1 LKGIKYHF
9 FKTLDKIVFKRFNI
23 IYQEQH
29 TKKMTTLT
37 KTTTTSEFATLWDKQ
52 IPIIEKHWATSA
64 GFSTYKSY
72 NLAEDPVTSYE
83 YDVEITKSAP
93 VTVFVGLNAEGVMC
107 SDFTEELMKSCG
119 IVEYFPEEVNA
130 LDSEDSIWEQLE
142 KSYFYQKTRKDFAEK
157 AKSLQ
162 KELPEGDW
170 EFNDYYSFNRL
181 DLWNVVLKY
190 EYYPAV
196 ELDEGFTVPPT
207 VIQLAIRRGG
217 SLDGFLSLTTET
229 IASAMS
235 WEIKDRQAE
244 ADRKYN
250 SVLADYTAQ
259 VAERK
264 IRDLRKA
271 GKPIPKHLR

>member
-1 LKGIKYHF
+1 
-9 FKTLDKIVFKRFNI
+9 
-23 IYQEQH
+23 
-29 TKKMTTLT
+29 MTTLT

-72 NLAEDPVTSYE
+72 NLAEDPVTSYS

-250 SVLADYTAQ
+250 SVLAAYTAR

-264 IRDLRKA
+264 KERQIRDLRKA